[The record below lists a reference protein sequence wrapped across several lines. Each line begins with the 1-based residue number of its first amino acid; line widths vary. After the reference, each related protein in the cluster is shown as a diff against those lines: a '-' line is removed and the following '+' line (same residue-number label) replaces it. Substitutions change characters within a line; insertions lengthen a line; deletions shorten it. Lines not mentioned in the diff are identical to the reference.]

1 MTDSWGLDSVTR
13 EFRAEATQALI
24 EEANREK
31 QELHDAVLQAFVD
44 EMRTGKY
51 TPSSELYDRATEYR
65 DKIRSIDKRI
75 AGLASMEDLD
85 AVRRQAVQSPFQS

>member
-1 MTDSWGLDSVTR
+1 MTDSWGLDSATGK
-13 EFRAEATQALI
+13 FRAEAAQALI

-51 TPSSELYDRATEYR
+51 TPSPELYDQVTEYH
-65 DKIRSIDKRI
+65 DKIRGIDKRI
-75 AGLASMEDLD
+75 EGLYSMADLD
-85 AVRRQAVQSPFQS
+85 AVRRQAVQGPFQS